1 MNYENYSKYVYIF
14 MILFITC
21 IAFYHLIDMTK
32 FVYNYNTAFD
42 YGKTLRNIC
51 NKEYFEYETNR
62 FQVASAI
69 DDIKFKYDEKGFI
82 IFIAVIT
89 IIMGMLFTYEFTKIL
104 YRLLIRHDAFG
115 IDKSISFFK
124 FFLALIRQ
132 IMENRYFWVYSVVA
146 ILYIIIAFITI
157 VFIFVM
163 LPLYFS
169 LYFSIKEDISPFN
182 TINSYY
188 GLYLTFFIIIIVANL
203 ARLIGIPL
211 YFNENNFTVAS
222 FLNFFVLFGFYIFIY
237 HILGNLI
244 KLHNELIDKPDQY
257 RYDNMRNINS
267 FASFYAGLLGYT
279 DIDNYKRLS
288 GTSFLIFI
296 ILIVLLFINLVFLIP
311 QLKASYE
318 DFGLLRMMMM
328 ICIILIIIIFVIS
341 NFTSY
346 NSVVNTYIIDKP
358 SKSYNQHISDIN
370 QTFNIALDTEYEE
383 IEGYKQEYMCRNYG
397 NAIIN
402 VLYSYLFKNIETI
415 PINDRQSF
423 QLKLL
428 DITPEFVYDVDC
440 DNVMSFAFNDY
451 KTYPEY
457 DVSYYLNAKQFK
469 KSIFYYF
476 DKCSNVNLSI
486 IKQFL
491 TNIYGIIDSIP
502 LTVKEKLHS
511 DDKFDINSPNYKDIK
526 DKLDTLKSNITN
538 DILKAISNIG
548 KGNVYYNQDTTSTTE
563 TTNISLIKNPTK
575 EDIEKDDKL
584 KSISSTKLLE
594 SYNINNKIKD
604 ISKNTVDFTEMLY
617 YRDYIY
623 DRIAKVYIDMII
635 DFLKYYGKVY
645 EKIYKTV
652 EPKDLDNI
660 VLSDN
665 PDKYKPHITA
675 ISNIIV
681 KAFNKINE
689 NLSQPIYGLKNGKLT
704 SYIIMNYNSI
714 NETPYAK
721 NVFYQE
727 IISNKVKDDK
737 TVDTEDNLEL
747 LVSYFD
753 TLQKDYDKI
762 PELYSLIK
770 DNNIPEFNN
779 KYPFVKNIF
788 DNYNTNPKQ
797 PDITLNNIIPL
808 TGKSENLIKN
818 KDTTPS
824 TNIGYIVT
832 GTSNLMIEVNNS
844 WNSMT
849 SAETQTIDNTI
860 TDVNKLFQDFE
871 SILETEMLTYKKPSD
886 IQTKEPANYKADA
899 LTITADAIKA
909 NHLIY
914 IVILNYVIAILMA
927 KIIII

>member
-1 MNYENYSKYVYIF
+1 
-14 MILFITC
+14 
-21 IAFYHLIDMTK
+21 MTK
-32 FVYNYNTAFD
+32 FVYNYNIAFD
-42 YGKTLRNIC
+42 YGKTLQSIC
-51 NKEYFEYETNR
+51 KKEYFEYETNR

-82 IFIAVIT
+82 IFIAIIT

-104 YRLLIRHDAFG
+104 YRLLIKHDAFG
-115 IDKSISFFK
+115 IDTGFSFFK
-124 FFLALIRQ
+124 FFTALIRKL
-132 IMENRYFWVYSVVA
+132 IDYNYHWSYWVA
-146 ILYIIIAFITI
+146 IFYVIIAFITVI
-157 VFIFVM
+157 FIIVM

-182 TINSYY
+182 TKNGYY
-188 GLYLTFFIIIIVANL
+188 GLYLTFFIIIIISRL
-203 ARLIGIPL
+203 AILTGLP

-257 RYDNMRNINS
+257 RYDNMSDINS
-267 FASFYAGLLGYT
+267 FASFYAGLLGYR

-311 QLKASYE
+311 QLKASDG

-358 SKSYNQHISDIN
+358 SESYNQHISNIN
-370 QTFNIALDTEYEE
+370 QMFNIALDTEYEE

-402 VLYSYLFKNIETI
+402 VLYSYLFKNIETK
-415 PINDRQSF
+415 PINDAQSF

-428 DITPEFVYDVDC
+428 DITPEFVYDVEC

-457 DVSYYLNAKQFK
+457 DISYYLNAKQFK

-476 DKCSNVNLSI
+476 DKCSNVNVPI
-486 IKQFL
+486 IKELF
-491 TNIYGIIDSIP
+491 TNIYGIIDS
-502 LTVKEKLHS
+502 LLLDVKKKLHS
-511 DDKFDINSPNYKDIK
+511 DDKFDINSPDYKDIK

-538 DILKAISNIG
+538 DILKAITNVEE
-548 KGNVYYNQDTTSTTE
+548 GNVYYNQSTASTTG
-563 TTNISLIKNPTK
+563 TTDINLIKNPTK

-584 KSISSTKLLE
+584 KKISTTELLE
-594 SYNINNKIKD
+594 SYNINNKIKN
-604 ISKNTVDFTEMLY
+604 ITENTVDFTKMLY

-623 DRIAKVYIDMII
+623 DRIAQVYIDMII
-635 DFLKYYGKVY
+635 DFLKYYGKIY
-645 EKIYKTV
+645 EKNYNANNQVSEIILKYDK
-652 EPKDLDNI
+652 
-660 VLSDN
+660 
-665 PDKYKPHITA
+665 PDRYKPHITA

-681 KAFNKINE
+681 KAFNKIND
-689 NLSQPIYGLKNGKLT
+689 NLTQPIYGLKNGKLT

-727 IISNKVKDDK
+727 IISNKDK
-737 TVDTEDNLEL
+737 TVDTDKDKSDKDNSLEL

-753 TLQKDYDKI
+753 TLQKDYDKVL
-762 PELYSLIK
+762 ELYSLIK
-770 DNNIPEFNN
+770 ENNIPEYNN
-779 KYPFVKNIF
+779 KYPFVKSIF
-788 DNYNTNPKQ
+788 DNYNTNQKQ
-797 PDITLNNIIPL
+797 PAITLNNTIKL
-808 TGKSENLIKN
+808 TGESENLLNKN
-818 KDTTPS
+818 TSPPS

-832 GTSNLMIEVNNS
+832 KTTTLLNEMKVG
-844 WNSMT
+844 MT
-849 SAETQTIDNTI
+849 SVEAQSIDNTI
-860 TDVNKLFQDFE
+860 TDINKLFEDFE
-871 SILETEMLTYKKPSD
+871 SILETEMLTYKKPD
-886 IQTKEPANYKADA
+886 DCIIKEPMNYKADA
-899 LTITADAIKA
+899 LTITADATKA

-914 IVILNYVIAILMA
+914 IVMLNYMFAVLMT
-927 KIIII
+927 KIIVI

>member
-1 MNYENYSKYVYIF
+1 
-14 MILFITC
+14 MILFITG

-42 YGKTLRNIC
+42 YGKTLQNIC
-51 NKEYFEYETNR
+51 KKEYFEYETNR

-82 IFIAVIT
+82 IFIAIIT

-104 YRLLIRHDAFG
+104 YRLLIRHNAFG
-115 IDKSISFFK
+115 IDINFSFIK
-124 FFLALIRQ
+124 FFI
-132 IMENRYFWVYSVVA
+132 EYNYHWSYCVA
-146 ILYIIIAFITI
+146 IFYVIIAFITVI
-157 VFIFVM
+157 FIFVM

-182 TINSYY
+182 TENSYY
-188 GLYLTFFIIIIVANL
+188 SLYLTFFIIIIIANL
-203 ARLIGIPL
+203 ARLIIAL

-244 KLHNELIDKPDQY
+244 KLHNELIDQADQY
-257 RYDNMRNINS
+257 RYDNMSDINS
-267 FASFYAGLLGYT
+267 FASFYAELLGYQ

-296 ILIVLLFINLVFLIP
+296 ILIVLSVIYIAFQFITK
-311 QLKASYE
+311 LKASDE

-358 SKSYNQHISDIN
+358 SKYYNQHISDIN
-370 QTFNIALDTEYEE
+370 QMFNIALDTEYEE

-402 VLYSYLFKNIETI
+402 VLYSYIFKNIETI
-415 PINDRQSF
+415 PINDIESF

-451 KTYPEY
+451 KSYPEY

-476 DKCSNVNLSI
+476 DKCSNANLQI
-486 IKQFL
+486 IIQLL
-491 TNIYGIIDSIP
+491 TNIYGIIDSP
-502 LTVKEKLHS
+502 SSDVQSVKEKLHS
-511 DDKFDINSPNYKDIK
+511 DDKFDINSPDYKDIK

-538 DILKAISNIG
+538 AILKAITNIR
-548 KGNVYYNQDTTSTTE
+548 KDKVYYNQDTTD
-563 TTNISLIKNPTK
+563 ISLIKNPKK

-584 KSISSTKLLE
+584 KSISTTELLE

-604 ISKNTVDFTEMLY
+604 ISNNTVDFTEMLY

-623 DRIAKVYIDMII
+623 DRIAQVYIDMII
-635 DFLKYYGKVY
+635 DFLKYYGK
-645 EKIYKTV
+645 IYDKNK
-652 EPKDLDNI
+652 ENNI

-665 PDKYKPHITA
+665 PDKYKPYITA
-675 ISNIIV
+675 INNIIIRT
-681 KAFNKINE
+681 FNKINE

-727 IISNKVKDDK
+727 IISKKVKDDKTVDTADNFKDDK

-762 PELYSLIK
+762 LELYSLIK

-779 KYPFVKNIF
+779 KYPFVKSIF

-849 SAETQTIDNTI
+849 SAQTQSIDNTI
-860 TDVNKLFQDFE
+860 TDVSKLFQDFE

-899 LTITADAIKA
+899 LNITADAIKA

>member
-1 MNYENYSKYVYIF
+1 
-14 MILFITC
+14 
-21 IAFYHLIDMTK
+21 
-32 FVYNYNTAFD
+32 
-42 YGKTLRNIC
+42 
-51 NKEYFEYETNR
+51 
-62 FQVASAI
+62 
-69 DDIKFKYDEKGFI
+69 
-82 IFIAVIT
+82 
-89 IIMGMLFTYEFTKIL
+89 
-104 YRLLIRHDAFG
+104 
-115 IDKSISFFK
+115 
-124 FFLALIRQ
+124 
-132 IMENRYFWVYSVVA
+132 
-146 ILYIIIAFITI
+146 
-157 VFIFVM
+157 
-163 LPLYFS
+163 
-169 LYFSIKEDISPFN
+169 
-182 TINSYY
+182 
-188 GLYLTFFIIIIVANL
+188 
-203 ARLIGIPL
+203 
-211 YFNENNFTVAS
+211 
-222 FLNFFVLFGFYIFIY
+222 
-237 HILGNLI
+237 
-244 KLHNELIDKPDQY
+244 
-257 RYDNMRNINS
+257 
-267 FASFYAGLLGYT
+267 
-279 DIDNYKRLS
+279 
-288 GTSFLIFI
+288 
-296 ILIVLLFINLVFLIP
+296 
-311 QLKASYE
+311 
-318 DFGLLRMMMM
+318 MM
-328 ICIILIIIIFVIS
+328 ISIILIIIIFVIS

-358 SKSYNQHISDIN
+358 SKYYNQHISDIN
-370 QTFNIALDTEYEE
+370 QMFNIALDTEYEE

-402 VLYSYLFKNIETI
+402 VLYSYIFKNIETI
-415 PINDRQSF
+415 PINDIESF

-451 KTYPEY
+451 KSYPEY

-476 DKCSNVNLSI
+476 DKCSNVNESI
-486 IKQFL
+486 IKQLL
-491 TNIYGIIDSIP
+491 TNIYGIIDSP
-502 LTVKEKLHS
+502 SSDVQSVKEKLHS
-511 DDKFDINSPNYKDIK
+511 DDKFDINSPDYKDIK

-538 DILKAISNIG
+538 AILKAITNIR
-548 KGNVYYNQDTTSTTE
+548 KDKVYYNQDTTD
-563 TTNISLIKNPTK
+563 ISLIKNPKK

-584 KSISSTKLLE
+584 KSISTTELLE

-604 ISKNTVDFTEMLY
+604 ISNNTVDFTEMLY

-623 DRIAKVYIDMII
+623 DRIAQVYIDMII
-635 DFLKYYGKVY
+635 DFLKYYGK
-645 EKIYKTV
+645 IYDKNK
-652 EPKDLDNI
+652 ENNI

-665 PDKYKPHITA
+665 PDKYKPYITA
-675 ISNIIV
+675 INNIIIRT
-681 KAFNKINE
+681 FNKINE

-727 IISNKVKDDK
+727 IISKKVKDDKTVDTADNFKDDK

-762 PELYSLIK
+762 LELYSLIK

-779 KYPFVKNIF
+779 KYPFVKSIF

-849 SAETQTIDNTI
+849 SAQTQSIDNTI
-860 TDVNKLFQDFE
+860 TDVSKLFQDFE

-899 LTITADAIKA
+899 LNITADAIKA

>member
-1 MNYENYSKYVYIF
+1 
-14 MILFITC
+14 
-21 IAFYHLIDMTK
+21 
-32 FVYNYNTAFD
+32 
-42 YGKTLRNIC
+42 
-51 NKEYFEYETNR
+51 
-62 FQVASAI
+62 
-69 DDIKFKYDEKGFI
+69 
-82 IFIAVIT
+82 
-89 IIMGMLFTYEFTKIL
+89 
-104 YRLLIRHDAFG
+104 
-115 IDKSISFFK
+115 
-124 FFLALIRQ
+124 
-132 IMENRYFWVYSVVA
+132 
-146 ILYIIIAFITI
+146 
-157 VFIFVM
+157 
-163 LPLYFS
+163 
-169 LYFSIKEDISPFN
+169 
-182 TINSYY
+182 
-188 GLYLTFFIIIIVANL
+188 
-203 ARLIGIPL
+203 
-211 YFNENNFTVAS
+211 
-222 FLNFFVLFGFYIFIY
+222 
-237 HILGNLI
+237 
-244 KLHNELIDKPDQY
+244 
-257 RYDNMRNINS
+257 
-267 FASFYAGLLGYT
+267 
-279 DIDNYKRLS
+279 
-288 GTSFLIFI
+288 
-296 ILIVLLFINLVFLIP
+296 
-311 QLKASYE
+311 
-318 DFGLLRMMMM
+318 MMM
-328 ICIILIIIIFVIS
+328 ISIILIIIIFVIS

-358 SKSYNQHISDIN
+358 SKYYNQHISDIN
-370 QTFNIALDTEYEE
+370 QMFNIALDTEYEE

-402 VLYSYLFKNIETI
+402 VLYSYIFKNIETI
-415 PINDRQSF
+415 PINDIESF

-451 KTYPEY
+451 KSYPEY

-476 DKCSNVNLSI
+476 DKCSNVNESI
-486 IKQFL
+486 IKQLL
-491 TNIYGIIDSIP
+491 TNIYGIIDSP
-502 LTVKEKLHS
+502 SSDVQSVKEKLHS
-511 DDKFDINSPNYKDIK
+511 DDKFDINSPDYKDIK

-538 DILKAISNIG
+538 AILKAITNIR
-548 KGNVYYNQDTTSTTE
+548 KDKVYYNQDTTD
-563 TTNISLIKNPTK
+563 ISLIKNPKK

-584 KSISSTKLLE
+584 KSISTTELLE

-604 ISKNTVDFTEMLY
+604 ISNNTVDFTEMLY

-623 DRIAKVYIDMII
+623 DRIAQVYIDMII
-635 DFLKYYGKVY
+635 DFLKYYGK
-645 EKIYKTV
+645 IYDKNK
-652 EPKDLDNI
+652 ENNI

-665 PDKYKPHITA
+665 PDKYKPYITA
-675 ISNIIV
+675 INNIIIRT
-681 KAFNKINE
+681 FNKINE

-727 IISNKVKDDK
+727 IISKKVKDDKTVDTADNFKDDK

-762 PELYSLIK
+762 LELYSLIK

-779 KYPFVKNIF
+779 KYPFVKSIF

-849 SAETQTIDNTI
+849 SAQTQSIDNTI
-860 TDVNKLFQDFE
+860 TDVSKLFQDFE

-899 LTITADAIKA
+899 LNITADAIKA